1 MDKIFLRNFLLLAT
15 IIALCVISLSFALI
29 SGEKTLS
36 RTDDLVVHSYDVITK
51 SEQLS
56 TLIESMLASQ
66 RGYFIT
72 ANDDF
77 LKEYDAKKVQLSDLI
92 ADLSE
97 LTADNARQGS
107 RIDEL
112 RHHVTIFTDRLEEKS
127 RAVNKSKTSALSG
140 NSLLD
145 DIAAINDARINIRR
159 INDSILKDEYEI
171 LRNRITLMEGR
182 KHQYFNSLLIGG
194 VTGAILLLII
204 NAFLFQALTRRSRA
218 EQSLEESQ
226 QRFGLA
232 IEGMNDG
239 IYDWDVRN
247 GKVFYSKQFFNMLGY
262 QNRDA
267 YVGSIDDSRML
278 MHPDDAAQAM
288 SHREQ
293 YLNREITEYSSVFR
307 MRHASG
313 VWLWIHARG
322 KAIFDAAGN
331 PLRMVGAHTDI
342 TYMREYQERLKQEKE
357 LAEHANRAKS
367 DFLAHMSHEIRT
379 PLTAI
384 SGIAEILDKVK
395 EGLSTKHQKLIH
407 TLGTSTSSL
416 KDLIND
422 ILDFSKIESGEL
434 ELDERSFDLQE
445 LFEQV
450 TVIMSVKAQEKGLV
464 FTFDYAGVKNVRFFG
479 DIARFRQ
486 ILINLISNAL
496 KFSDQGSVLVHAYR
510 TELNGAP
517 VLQVDVK
524 DTGIGIA
531 TDKFGI
537 IFERFKQ
544 ADSSV
549 SRKYG
554 GTGLGLPISK
564 NLARMMGGD
573 ITLESTLG
581 KGSTFSLILP
591 FQIANDEESDGDV
604 KDSVVSNKINDQIK
618 SAMTGDNRILLVEDY
633 EGNIVVV
640 GYILDDLGIDYDVAR
655 TGVQAIEQWKKHH
668 YNLILMDVQMP
679 EMDGI
684 TACTRIRELEFEK
697 NLLRTPIVGMT
708 AHALVADKDKCI
720 DAGMD
725 AYLPKPIV
733 ESDLRREIFRF
744 IKKKPNSQIA
754 ANG

>member
-15 IIALCVISLSFALI
+15 IIAMCVGSLSFALI

-56 TLIESMLASQ
+56 TMIETMLAAQ

-72 ANDDF
+72 SNEEF
-77 LKEYDAKKVQLSDLI
+77 FKEYQAKKVELSDLI

-112 RHHVTIFTDRLEEKS
+112 RHHVTVFTDRLEDKS
-127 RAVNKSKTSALSG
+127 RLVALKKPNTLSAPVLE
-140 NSLLD
+140 
-145 DIAAINDARINIRR
+145 DIAAINDARINIGR

-171 LRNRITLMEGR
+171 LRNRITQMEKR
-182 KHQYFNSLLIGG
+182 KHQYFNSLLVGG
-194 VTGAILLLII
+194 ITAAILLLII

-239 IYDWDVRN
+239 IYDWDIRN

-262 QNRDA
+262 HNREA
-267 YVGSIDDSRML
+267 YIGSIDDSKML
-278 MHPDDAAQAM
+278 MHPDDVLQATG
-288 SHREQ
+288 HREQ
-293 YLNREITEYSSVFR
+293 YLDRQITEYSSVFR

-357 LAEHANRAKS
+357 VAEQANLAKS

-384 SGIAEILDKVK
+384 SGIAEILDRAKD
-395 EGLSTKHQKLIH
+395 GLTAKQQVLIQ

-416 KDLIND
+416 KDLISD

-434 ELDERSFDLQE
+434 ELDEKSFSLED

-450 TVIMSVKAQEKGLV
+450 SAIMSVRAQEKGLV
-464 FTFDYAGVKNVRFFG
+464 FTFDYASIREIRFFG
-479 DIARFRQ
+479 DITRMRQ

-510 TELNGAP
+510 TEMNG
-517 VLQVDVK
+517 VSILQVDVK
-524 DTGIGIA
+524 DTGIGIPM
-531 TDKFGI
+531 DKFGV

-564 NLARMMGGD
+564 NLALMMGGD
-573 ITLESTLG
+573 ILLESTVG

-591 FQIANDEESDGDV
+591 FRISTDEEPGTEIRDAIVNS
-604 KDSVVSNKINDQIK
+604 KLNDQIK
-618 SAMTGDNRILLVEDY
+618 SSMSGDNRILLVEDY
-633 EGNIVVV
+633 EGNIVVI
-640 GYILDDLGIDYDVAR
+640 GYILDDLGISYDIAR
-655 TGVQAIEQWKKHH
+655 TGVQALEHWKTRH

-684 TACTRIRELEFEK
+684 TACTKIRALELEK
-697 NLLRTPIVGMT
+697 NLARTPIVGMT

-733 ESDLRREIFRF
+733 ESDLRKEIFRF
-744 IKKKPNSQIA
+744 IKKK
-754 ANG
+754 

>member
-1 MDKIFLRNFLLLAT
+1 MDRIFLRNFLLLAT
-15 IIALCVISLSFALI
+15 IIALCVGSLSFALI
-29 SGEKTLS
+29 SGERTLS
-36 RTDDLVVHSYDVITK
+36 RTDELVVHSYDVITK

-56 TLIESMLASQ
+56 TLVESMLAAQ
-66 RGYFIT
+66 RGYFI
-72 ANDDF
+72 ASNEEF
-77 LKEYDAKKVQLSDLI
+77 HKEYQAKKIELSDLI
-92 ADLSE
+92 AHLSE

-112 RHHVTIFTDRLEEKS
+112 RHHISVFTDRLEEKS
-127 RAVNKSKTSALSG
+127 RLVALRKPGSTPTPI
-140 NSLLD
+140 LE
-145 DIAAINDARINIRR
+145 DIAAINDARININR

-171 LRNRITLMEGR
+171 LRNRITLMEKR
-182 KHQYFNSLLIGG
+182 KHQYFNSLLVGG
-194 VTGAILLLII
+194 ITAAILLLII

-239 IYDWDVRN
+239 IYDWDIKN
-247 GKVFYSKQFFNMLGY
+247 GDVFYSKQFFSMLGY
-262 QNRDA
+262 HNRDSFI
-267 YVGSIDDSRML
+267 GSIDDSKML
-278 MHPDDAAQAM
+278 IHPDDVLQAID
-288 SHREQ
+288 HREQ
-293 YLNREITEYSSVFR
+293 YLNRQITEYSSVFR

-342 TYMREYQERLKQEKE
+342 TYMREYQERLKHEKE
-357 LAEHANRAKS
+357 VAEQANRAKS

-384 SGIAEILDKVK
+384 SGIAEILDRSKA
-395 EGLSTKHQKLIH
+395 SFTAKHQVLVQ

-416 KDLIND
+416 KDLISD

-434 ELDERSFDLQE
+434 ELDDKSFELDDL
-445 LFEQV
+445 FKQV
-450 TVIMSVKAQEKGLV
+450 SAIMSVKAQEKGLV
-464 FTFDYAGVKNVRFFG
+464 FTFDYASIKDVRFFG
-479 DIARFRQ
+479 DIARMRQ

-510 TELNGAP
+510 AEQNG
-517 VLQVDVK
+517 VSILQVDVK
-524 DTGIGIA
+524 DTGIGIP

-564 NLARMMGGD
+564 NLALMMGGD
-573 ITLESTLG
+573 ILLESTVG

-591 FQIANDEESDGDV
+591 FRIATDEEYGTEPQDIII
-604 KDSVVSNKINDQIK
+604 SNKLNDQIK
-618 SAMTGDNRILLVEDY
+618 SSMTGDNKILLVEDY
-633 EGNIVVV
+633 EGNIVVI
-640 GYILDDLGIDYDVAR
+640 GYILDDLGISYDIAR
-655 TGVQAIEQWKKHH
+655 TGLQALEQWKNHY

-684 TACTRIRELEFEK
+684 TACTRIREMEQEK

-733 ESDLRREIFRF
+733 ESDLRKEIFRF
-744 IKKKPNSQIA
+744 IKKKPFSQTA
-754 ANG
+754 